1 MGEDFLTDP
10 KLAPWRKAA
19 LQHGFR
25 SSIALPLLAGGRAF
39 GALTIYAQQPRAFD
53 PDRARVLCE
62 LAANLAFGITALR
75 VQSDRNRAQRDLER
89 RTAQL
94 RALAAQLAQAEQR
107 ERRRIAQ
114 LLHDQLQQLLV
125 GARYQL
131 DGMQLDSSSAD
142 FNQARQQVDG
152 LLSQCLETSRSL
164 TLELSPPIL
173 HEAGLVAAL
182 KWLGR
187 WFRETHGLT
196 VRVIAD
202 EQAGAEE
209 EELRVML
216 FVAVRELLFNVVK
229 HGQVQQ
235 AWVRVSRLP
244 ENQLKIVVSDQ
255 GAGFD
260 PARLRACEGTRSGF
274 GLFSLRERLE
284 SLGGQMEVE
293 SAPGKGS
300 RFTLLAEL
308 AEKPGAE

>member
-1 MGEDFLTDP
+1 
-10 KLAPWRKAA
+10 
-19 LQHGFR
+19 
-25 SSIALPLLAGGRAF
+25 
-39 GALTIYAQQPRAFD
+39 
-53 PDRARVLCE
+53 
-62 LAANLAFGITALR
+62 
-75 VQSDRNRAQRDLER
+75 
-89 RTAQL
+89 
-94 RALAAQLAQAEQR
+94 
-107 ERRRIAQ
+107 
-114 LLHDQLQQLLV
+114 
-125 GARYQL
+125 
-131 DGMQLDSSSAD
+131 
-142 FNQARQQVDG
+142 
-152 LLSQCLETSRSL
+152 
-164 TLELSPPIL
+164 
-173 HEAGLVAAL
+173 
-182 KWLGR
+182 
-187 WFRETHGLT
+187 
-196 VRVIAD
+196 
-202 EQAGAEE
+202 
-209 EELRVML
+209 ML